1 MIGEF
6 AYYEAVQFPSTTRD
20 ACLKATTKTPMGYG
34 SSQMLHWF
42 NQVRPVFIRAVLGPS
57 RHALF
62 KAKSVV
68 FKNQTSCLDHA
79 CMHES
84 QGHTFKSTLLA
95 KPWSTNAESGH
106 S

>member
-20 ACLKATTKTPMGYG
+20 ACLKAITKTPMGYG

-42 NQVRPVFIRAVLGPS
+42 NQVRPVFNRAVLGPS

-62 KAKSVV
+62 KDKSV
-68 FKNQTSCLDHA
+68 FFLPLLLPRPCMHA
-79 CMHES
+79 CMCLRV
-84 QGHTFKSTLLA
+84 TLKSTLLA